1 VSAGFYES
9 RVFPWLNDRLNADPA
24 LETIRADAVR
34 HARGRVVEIGF
45 GSGLNLAHYPSA
57 VQSLV
62 AVEPSGGM
70 RARARERIAASRI
83 PLELIDAGAER
94 MPLPDEGFDTAV
106 STLTLCTVG
115 DPARV
120 LAELRRVLRPDGRLL
135 LMEHGRAEDDGV
147 ARWQRRLN
155 GLQRVIAC
163 GCNLNRPIGELVQ
176 AHGFRFESLR
186 KFYAPGMPRTHGW
199 VTVGVAAK
207 SV

>member
-1 VSAGFYES
+1 MSAGFYES
-9 RVFPWLNDRLNADPA
+9 RIFPWLNDRLNADPA
-24 LETIRADAVR
+24 LESIRVDALR
-34 HARGRVVEIGF
+34 HARGRVLEIGF
-45 GSGLNLAHYPSA
+45 GSGLNLAHYPGA

-70 RARARERIAASRI
+70 RARSRARIEASRI
-83 PLELIDAGAER
+83 PVELIDGSAER
-94 MPLPDEGFDTAV
+94 MPLADEGFDTVV
-106 STLTLCTVG
+106 STLTLCTVA

-135 LMEHGRAEDDGV
+135 LMEHGLAEDDGV

-155 GLQRVIAC
+155 GLQRIIAC
-163 GCNLNRPIGELVQ
+163 GCNLNRPVAELVQ

-186 KFYAPGMPRTHGW
+186 KFYVPSMPRTHGW